1 MTSELGELKQ
11 GFTVNIE
18 VVNTTNHIL
27 IPVTAVVPEGDKNFV
42 WTIVE
47 GKAKKV
53 EVTLGNAD
61 ALNQEVTA
69 GIAAGDQVITIPTPD
84 LEEGKEVEANEEPT
98 Y

>member
-1 MTSELGELKQ
+1 MIII
-11 GFTVNIE
+11 F
-18 VVNTTNHIL
+18 IL
-27 IPVTAVVPEGDKNFV
+27 SFFYLSIKV